1 MQFQAI
7 CSKGNK
13 KLTLR
18 LTAQNRED
26 ARNILHKQW
35 YSIIEIQEVV
45 ETSLAQEGNFFFFD
59 SLINGNIQ
67 TGKIQSDDIFK
78 AYRKLIEDL
87 KYDVLAIYTV
97 EWMPD
102 DQKKII
108 TAKVKDGYRMYLES
122 IGQKVEEKPDILKNE
137 DNEDFSPQLLKE
149 IEKYGKDIDETILKI
164 QNLLVKNHETIT
176 EDQKAVL

>member
-1 MQFQAI
+1 M
-7 CSKGNK
+7 
-13 KLTLR
+13 
-18 LTAQNRED
+18 TAQNREE
-26 ARNILHKQW
+26 ARNILHKQG

-97 EWMPD
+97 E
-102 DQKKII
+102 
-108 TAKVKDGYRMYLES
+108 
-122 IGQKVEEKPDILKNE
+122 
-137 DNEDFSPQLLKE
+137 
-149 IEKYGKDIDETILKI
+149 
-164 QNLLVKNHETIT
+164 
-176 EDQKAVL
+176 